1 MTLNFEFPW
10 QDLLTLPLPPE
21 LEQVEGDYVGHRLLR
36 ETMLEAST
44 ALALCPDPER
54 DYPGGLEDIPT
65 LFLQRCDEPASVATH
80 WSASL
85 VCSASRKVRALSG
98 SPTSAQKFG
107 SSWAHRST
115 LIS

>member
-44 ALALCPDPER
+44 RAGPLPGDPER
-54 DYPGGLEDIPT
+54 DYPGGLAEFCQDLT
-65 LFLQRCDEPASVATH
+65 LRGSTRGRLVLQ
-80 WSASL
+80 
-85 VCSASRKVRALSG
+85 G
-98 SPTSAQKFG
+98 
-107 SSWAHRST
+107 
-115 LIS
+115 